1 MVVNVVVSL
10 VLVVVRLL
18 DPVDVNVVVPLLDDT
33 R

>member
-1 MVVNVVVSL
+1 VYVVVSL

-18 DPVDVNVVVPLLDDT
+18 DSVDVNVVVPLLDDT